1 MCPLNGAIN
10 RRSVLPFL
18 ARALFGASFLTS
30 DRFPAA
36 AIICSNNC
44 WHLLILNSGAGSHI
58 DGGAPSSPATS
69 VSTALVARK
78 TVTMS
83 WAPATLLRDDD
94 GN

>member
-1 MCPLNGAIN
+1 MGQLTEDLFYHFSPAHFLVPLF
-10 RRSVLPFL
+10 SH
-18 ARALFGASFLTS
+18 
-30 DRFPAA
+30 RFPAA